1 MDNINR
7 YVSGDYLKKNHSY
20 HIEDSEF
27 KWINFLDILNKSD
40 FDFDRINT
48 ITDIG
53 CGRGQ
58 ILMKAKKSNL
68 FNSKCIF
75 EGYDINP
82 EAIRLAKKNSDK
94 IDFFNKDFINLD
106 TKTKDIIIA
115 ADVFE
120 HVQDTYDFLT
130 KLREKSNFFLFNIPL
145 EISLFSM
152 LRKKN
157 IFKHSYENV
166 GHLHFYTNK
175 TSILLLESTGFKIIN
190 YNLINNRLHEL
201 KAKKKLLSFLINIP
215 QYILQIFSKDLA
227 SYIFGGYSL
236 VVLAKR

>member
-20 HIEDSEF
+20 HVEDSKF
-27 KWINFLDILNKSD
+27 KWENFLDILNKSD
-40 FDFDRINT
+40 LNFDKINT
-48 ITDIG
+48 ITEIG
-53 CGRGQ
+53 CGIGQ
-58 ILMKAKKSNL
+58 ILIEAKNSNL
-68 FNSKCIF
+68 FKSKCNF

-82 EAIRLAKKNSDK
+82 EAISLAKKNSEK

-120 HVQDTYDFLT
+120 HVQDTYNFLT
-130 KLREKSNFFLFNIPL
+130 KLRKKSDFFLFNIPL

-152 LRKKN
+152 IRKKN

-190 YNLINNRLHEL
+190 YNLVNNRLQEF
-201 KAKKKLLSFLINIP
+201 KENKRLLSLFINIP
-215 QYILQIFSKDLA
+215 QYILQIFSKNLA